1 MPMHRWMQ
9 SAAGGTSQRLKPAV
23 AIVRSLSRN
32 PAPAPDTVPALLIV
46 VIVVSPCRPPLMG
59 APAIHNPVVLGAT
72 AEQFPHCCSAQFQ
85 DAPGS
90 ISAFE
95 NHKPQTPSTM
105 PIAVPTSAKFGL
117 PGNGFV
123 SCTKHD
129 STSAAP
135 RRNAIGTEAGTGVDR
150 QKVDITQPRRLPDD
164 RRRIIGFPY
173 RAIRLLDQENDTG
186 FAA

>member
-9 SAAGGTSQRLKPAV
+9 SAAGGTIQRLKPAV

-46 VIVVSPCRPPLMG
+46 VIDVSPCSPPLMG
-59 APAIHNPVVLGAT
+59 SSAVYDPVALSAA

-95 NHKPQTPSTM
+95 NHKPQTPPTM
-105 PIAVPTSAKFGL
+105 PIALGTSAKFGL
-117 PGNGFV
+117 PRNGFV
-123 SCTKHD
+123 SCKKTRLHLRQ
-129 STSAAP
+129 P
-135 RRNAIGTEAGTGVDR
+135 TEESNWDR
-150 QKVDITQPRRLPDD
+150 SRDWCR
-164 RRRIIGFPY
+164 
-173 RAIRLLDQENDTG
+173 
-186 FAA
+186 

>member
-23 AIVRSLSRN
+23 AIVCSLSRN
-32 PAPAPDTVPALLIV
+32 PAPAPDTVPALLNV
-46 VIVVSPCRPPLMG
+46 VIIISPCSPPLMG
-59 APAIHNPVVLGAT
+59 ASAVHNPVVLGA
-72 AEQFPHCCSAQFQ
+72 AADQLPHCCSAQFQ

-95 NHKPQTPSTM
+95 NHKPQTPPTM

-117 PGNGFV
+117 PRNGFV

-129 STSAAP
+129 STSASP
-135 RRNAIGTEAGTGVDR
+135 TEESNWDR
-150 QKVDITQPRRLPDD
+150 SRDLCR
-164 RRRIIGFPY
+164 
-173 RAIRLLDQENDTG
+173 
-186 FAA
+186 